1 MMFNRPRPLDV
12 TSRLWRL
19 DEVQMEGDG
28 PLALLRSLIALGFR
42 HKNSLVACTLA
53 GVVIAGLYAHS
64 LPPTYGSTA
73 TLLLEPRQSAASG
86 QEFGFQQSLDLYR
99 ADSELQT
106 IKSEQLLS
114 AVFESL
120 NLRDN
125 PELAPQQPGWAAR
138 MTAGIRSFLANL
150 VGPGE
155 SSTVARL
162 PDNAPG
168 NLANDTTRAAF
179 LNFARRLNARRVGQ
193 SFVIEVEY
201 SSSDPSLP
209 ARVANAAVSG
219 YIFQA
224 VAFKEQTARAGTEA
238 LQGRLDSLATQVEAA
253 RAAMHNGTL
262 PAIPTPDADARVI
275 GAALPPLGPSAP
287 RTSLITALG
296 GILGLLGG
304 FGLIVF
310 NLALDRRIRNARE
323 LARDTGIVCLGSIPD
338 SPGVDAVPLHVNS
351 TQEKRFVAAIH
362 DLRTSVEIACTSLRS
377 ERSIA
382 IAIVSWSPNT
392 GVTTL
397 CSALS
402 QLIIRGGGYVT
413 LFQTS
418 EGRNTVATDSRQ
430 AAPLSQSLAD
440 AAFTGLPL
448 EQISFDH
455 VNGVAVLPIH
465 SRDANAN
472 LFADFRNPRVRRILD
487 AARLKGDVLLD
498 LPPLHGSMDAL
509 ALAAFAD
516 AVIIMVRAEET
527 TIEEVVDSAQLLR
540 RAGANVVGAVINR
553 VP

>member
-1 MMFNRPRPLDV
+1 MQ
-12 TSRLWRL
+12 T
-19 DEVQMEGDG
+19 EGDG

-42 HKNSLVACTLA
+42 HKNTLIVCTLA
-53 GVVIAGLYAHS
+53 GLVIAGLYAHT
-64 LPPTYGSTA
+64 LPPTYGSVA
-73 TLLLEPRQSAASG
+73 TLLLEPRQSTASG
-86 QEFGFQQSLDLYR
+86 QEFGFQQSLDPYR

-120 NLRDN
+120 NLKDN
-125 PELAPQQPGWAAR
+125 PELAPQPPGWPAR
-138 MTAGIRSFLANL
+138 IKARIRSLL
-150 VGPGE
+150 LSQDGPSGQN
-155 SSTVARL
+155 TVARL
-162 PDNAPG
+162 PDNATG
-168 NLANDTTRAAF
+168 SLADETTRAAF
-179 LNFARRLNARRVGQ
+179 LNFAGRLNARRVGQ

-201 SSSDPSLP
+201 SSSDPLLP

-224 VAFKEQTARAGTEA
+224 VAFKEQTAKAGTEA
-238 LQGRLDSLATQVEAA
+238 LQGRLDSLATQVDAA
-253 RAAMHNGTL
+253 RTAMQNGTL

-296 GILGLLGG
+296 GLLGLLGG
-304 FGLIVF
+304 FGLVVF
-310 NLALDRRIRNARE
+310 NLALDRRISNPRE
-323 LARDTGIVCLGSIPD
+323 LARDTGLVCLGSIPD
-338 SPGVDAVPLHVNS
+338 VPGVDAVPLQVNT

-362 DLRTSVEIACTSLRS
+362 DLRTSVDIACTNLRND
-377 ERSIA
+377 RSIA
-382 IAIVSWSPNT
+382 IAVVSFSPNT

-418 EGRNTVATDSRQ
+418 KASKPVAAEGQ
-430 AAPLSQSLAD
+430 HLPLSQSLAD

-498 LPPLHGSMDAL
+498 LPPLHGSTDAL

-516 AVIIMVRAEET
+516 AVIIVVRADET
-527 TIEEVVDSAQLLR
+527 TIEEVIDSAQLLR
-540 RAGANVVGAVINR
+540 RAGANVVGAVLNR

>member
-19 DEVQMEGDG
+19 DEVQTEGDG

-53 GVVIAGLYAHS
+53 GLVIAGLYARS
-64 LPPTYGSTA
+64 LPPIYGATA

-86 QEFGFQQSLDLYR
+86 QEFGSQQSLDLYR

-114 AVFESL
+114 AVFQGL
-120 NLRDN
+120 NLKDN
-125 PELAPQQPGWAAR
+125 PELAPQKPGWLSR
-138 MTAGIRSFLANL
+138 MAAGIRSLLSPNGQA
-150 VGPGE
+150 E
-155 SSTVARL
+155 SNTVARL
-162 PDNAPG
+162 PDNATG

-179 LNFARRLNARRVGQ
+179 LNFARRLNASRVGQ
-193 SFVIEVEY
+193 SFVIEVAY

-224 VAFKEQTARAGTEA
+224 VSFKEQTARAGTEA
-238 LQGRLDSLATQVEAA
+238 LQGRLDSLAAQVEAA
-253 RAAMHNGTL
+253 RIAMQNGTL

-296 GILGLLGG
+296 GVLGLLGG

-338 SPGVDAVPLHVNS
+338 TPGVNVVPLHVNS
-351 TQEKRFVAAIH
+351 VQEKRFVGAIH
-362 DLRTSVEIACTSLRS
+362 DLRTSVEIACTSLRT

-382 IAIVSWSPNT
+382 IAVVSWSANT

-418 EGRNTVATDSRQ
+418 EGNYPVAAEGRQ
-430 AAPLSQSLAD
+430 SPLSQSLAD

-516 AVIIMVRAEET
+516 AVIIVVRAEET

>member
-19 DEVQMEGDG
+19 DEVQTEGDG

-53 GVVIAGLYAHS
+53 GLVIAGLYAHS
-64 LPPTYGSTA
+64 LPPIYGSTA

-120 NLRDN
+120 NLKDN
-125 PELAPQQPGWAAR
+125 PELAPQRPGGVAR
-138 MTAGIRSFLANL
+138 MKTGIRSFFSLF
-150 VGPGE
+150 VGSAE
-155 SSTVARL
+155 SNTVARL

-209 ARVANAAVSG
+209 ARVAKAAVSG

-296 GILGLLGG
+296 GILGLIGG

-351 TQEKRFVAAIH
+351 MQEKRFVAAIH
-362 DLRTSVEIACTSLRS
+362 DLRTSVEIACTGLRS

-418 EGRNTVATDSRQ
+418 EGRNTAATESRPT
-430 AAPLSQSLAD
+430 ALSQSLAD

-516 AVIIMVRAEET
+516 AVIIVVRAEET

>member
-19 DEVQMEGDG
+19 DEVQTEGDG

-53 GVVIAGLYAHS
+53 GLVIAGLYAHS
-64 LPPTYGSTA
+64 LPPIYGSTA

-120 NLRDN
+120 NLKDN
-125 PELAPQQPGWAAR
+125 PELAPQRPGWVAR
-138 MTAGIRSFLANL
+138 MKTGIRSFFSLF
-150 VGPGE
+150 VGSAE
-155 SSTVARL
+155 SNTVARL

-296 GILGLLGG
+296 GILGLIGG

-351 TQEKRFVAAIH
+351 MQEKRFVAAIH
-362 DLRTSVEIACTSLRS
+362 DLRTSVEIACTGLRS

-418 EGRNTVATDSRQ
+418 EGRNPAATESRPT
-430 AAPLSQSLAD
+430 ALSQSLAD

-516 AVIIMVRAEET
+516 AVIIVVRAEET

-553 VP
+553 VA